1 MPPPPGPRDKLA
13 QEHTVAL
20 CTPDTALPPHSHD
33 TPDPQPAGQGPRT
46 GHPPDMGPW
55 ARAGRARAG
64 KDRSCPLACLGPQ
77 SFPSTR
83 LYLSK
88 LY

>member
-33 TPDPQPAGQGPRT
+33 TPDPQPAGQGL
-46 GHPPDMGPW
+46 W
-55 ARAGRARAG
+55 
-64 KDRSCPLACLGPQ
+64 S
-77 SFPSTR
+77 SFLYT
-83 LYLSK
+83 LYLQHLFNGNRSDKAGGVPGIQRLALPGRK
-88 LY
+88 LEKLV